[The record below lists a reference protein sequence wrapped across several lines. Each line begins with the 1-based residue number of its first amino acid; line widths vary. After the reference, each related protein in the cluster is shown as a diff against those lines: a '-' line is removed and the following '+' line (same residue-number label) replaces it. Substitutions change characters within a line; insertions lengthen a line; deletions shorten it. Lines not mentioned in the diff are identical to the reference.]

1 MLIEVI
7 VGVSIAAL
15 VGVCMFVALTHEP
28 RRRPIHRVLER
39 MVKTRSSRRP
49 HDN

>member
-15 VGVCMFVALTHEP
+15 VGVCMFVALTQS
-28 RRRPIHRVLER
+28 RGDD
-39 MVKTRSSRRP
+39 RSTACWSVW
-49 HDN
+49 